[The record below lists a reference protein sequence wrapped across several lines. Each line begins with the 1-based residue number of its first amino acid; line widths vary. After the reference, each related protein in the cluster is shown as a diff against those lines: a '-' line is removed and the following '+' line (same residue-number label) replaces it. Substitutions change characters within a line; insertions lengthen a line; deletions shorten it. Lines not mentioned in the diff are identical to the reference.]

1 MHEKI
6 CKHVENKTNEILR
19 FYEHLH
25 SIPELSMEEFKTS
38 AYIADYL
45 EDKGVEVR
53 RNIGKTGLVAYI
65 RGEQDGPVL
74 GIRADMD
81 ALAHLIDGKIK
92 AIHSC
97 GHDAHSTMVLFSGLV
112 SKDLDLVKRGSLKL
126 IFQPSEEQEETSGA
140 RAMIADGV
148 LNDMNMCVG
157 IHLRPIQEAT
167 YGQAISALR
176 HGALSTVT
184 AQIKGLAAH
193 GGRPHQGRNTVDA
206 IAAVVNAINAIWS
219 NPMVPSSIKVTAV
232 KAGGANYSSIP
243 ETGELGID
251 IRASTNELME
261 ELLQKVHHAIVSGA
275 STICCEADIREI
287 PGLPAAVFDDELI
300 KIAESSIRE
309 VLGTKGLLGE
319 KATTGA
325 EDFHEFVKAKPE
337 LKTTYIGLGC
347 DLKPGLH
354 HPEMSFKKEALLH
367 GVSILTNIVHKILG

>member
-1 MHEKI
+1 
-6 CKHVENKTNEILR
+6 
-19 FYEHLH
+19 
-25 SIPELSMEEFKTS
+25 
-38 AYIADYL
+38 
-45 EDKGVEVR
+45 
-53 RNIGKTGLVAYI
+53 
-65 RGEQDGPVL
+65 
-74 GIRADMD
+74 
-81 ALAHLIDGKIK
+81 
-92 AIHSC
+92 
-97 GHDAHSTMVLFSGLV
+97 
-112 SKDLDLVKRGSLKL
+112 L

-167 YGQAISALR
+167 YGQAISALS